1 MGTLYFF
8 GDSNMKER
16 RGIMYEQLIEE
27 LNAHPAH
34 GYNIEDAE
42 KLADKILELGGYKDT
57 LGRTPIVK
65 IVNNFGFSAFKEQ
78 NMPKNIS
85 GNIFIG
91 GTTKEIYHNDKVI
104 VVGADEEFYHQRF
117 IIAHELAHYLMDY
130 IGNEKYAD
138 SKKLFSMAY
147 LKDNHDKGEVRADR
161 FAAEI
166 LMPANL
172 FSAKYKRVSELSFH
186 DMEYTLKYLSDY
198 FQTKI
203 SCIKRRIDELG
214 LDIYGYNL

>member
-91 GTTKEIYHNDKVI
+91 GTTKEIYHMTKLLLWVLMKS
-104 VVGADEEFYHQRF
+104 F
-117 IIAHELAHYLMDY
+117 IINDLSSHMNWPIISWITSEMR
-130 IGNEKYAD
+130 N
-138 SKKLFSMAY
+138 MQ
-147 LKDNHDKGEVRADR
+147 
-161 FAAEI
+161 I
-166 LMPANL
+166 LR
-172 FSAKYKRVSELSFH
+172 S
-186 DMEYTLKYLSDY
+186 Y
-198 FQTKI
+198 FLWLI
-203 SCIKRRIDELG
+203 
-214 LDIYGYNL
+214 

>member
-1 MGTLYFF
+1 
-8 GDSNMKER
+8 
-16 RGIMYEQLIEE
+16 
-27 LNAHPAH
+27 
-34 GYNIEDAE
+34 
-42 KLADKILELGGYKDT
+42 
-57 LGRTPIVK
+57 
-65 IVNNFGFSAFKEQ
+65 
-78 NMPKNIS
+78 
-85 GNIFIG
+85 
-91 GTTKEIYHNDKVI
+91 
-104 VVGADEEFYHQRF
+104 
-117 IIAHELAHYLMDY
+117 
-130 IGNEKYAD
+130 
-138 SKKLFSMAY
+138 MAY